1 MKIKQLNTETLSGR
15 AYETI
20 KGLILTNELLPGH
33 SISINTIATAL
44 GISPTPVREAF
55 AKLTVEGFLEGEP
68 HRTVRVADIAE
79 ADIHQV
85 YGVRRLLEPPA
96 AYRAA
101 KAISTDS
108 YLKGL
113 LKTVQISAK
122 KISRTP
128 LDRIDKNAYL
138 RIDTKLHEAFLHA
151 VDPFF
156 REVLDFVGVRSL
168 RIRTFAEATSKNKSN
183 GLIQA
188 VTEEHLKIIQ
198 TLLEEDAQ
206 KATAIVKQHLENGEA
221 RTLEAIRNR
230 LPS

>member
-1 MKIKQLNTETLSGR
+1 MKIKQLKTETLSGR

-20 KGLILTNELLPGH
+20 KGLILTNELLPGN
-33 SISINTIATAL
+33 SISINTMATSL

-55 AKLTVEGFLEGEP
+55 AKLTAEGFLEGEP
-68 HRTVRVADIAE
+68 HRTIRVADIAE

-85 YGVRRLLEPPA
+85 YGVRRLLEPQA

-101 KAISTDS
+101 KAVSTDS

-113 LKTVQISAK
+113 LKTVQKNAE
-122 KISRTP
+122 KINRTP

-138 RIDTKLHEAFLHA
+138 RIDTKLHEALLHA

-168 RIRTFAEATSKNKSN
+168 RIRTFAEAASKTQSN
-183 GLIQA
+183 GLILT
-188 VTEEHLKIIQ
+188 VTEEHLKIIE
-198 TLLEEDAQ
+198 TLLKEHAQ
-206 KATAIVKQHLENGEA
+206 EAVTIIKQHLKNGEA
-221 RTLEAIRNR
+221 RTLKAIRDR
-230 LPS
+230 LSI